1 MGSCVSSVH
10 SYGSSKNDSPAI
22 PPSPIKE
29 KPANGDPPI
38 NAWSATTFKDLGSK
52 EETFFDSQTWLDSDC
67 DDDFLSVRGG
77 NLECGVSVID
87 AEMLVLLLSFSL
99 LVPIKLCVTV
109 TNYADFTPSHGDTP
123 VHHSIPAGTSSR
135 GHTPVH
141 QSIRSGNPLPNKTF
155 MEDKTPGSI
164 PEPLPT
170 GKKMKLSELF
180 RQSIRED
187 PEDKQTPGNQNTANG
202 KVEVKKTILD
212 VLPAGNGTPYISG
225 MNSVASSERT
235 ANGDSL
241 MDKEKP
247 MRSVQ
252 CCLPS
257 LVSRNFSE
265 RKKKMSPAIA
275 ING

>member
-10 SYGSSKNDSPAI
+10 SYGSSKNDNLAI

-52 EETFFDSQTWLDSDC
+52 EETFFDSQAWLDSDC
-67 DDDFLSVRGG
+67 DDDFLSVRG
-77 NLECGVSVID
+77 
-87 AEMLVLLLSFSL
+87 
-99 LVPIKLCVTV
+99 
-109 TNYADFTPSHGDTP
+109 DFTPSCGNTP
-123 VHHSIPAGTSSR
+123 VHHNFPTGTSSR

-141 QSIRSGNPLPNKTF
+141 QSFRSGNPLPNKAV
-155 MEDKTPGSI
+155 MEDKIPGSI
-164 PEPLPT
+164 PEPSPT

-180 RQSIRED
+180 QQSIREA
-187 PEDKQTPGNQNTANG
+187 PEDKQTSGSQNTANG

-225 MNSVASSERT
+225 MNSVANSERT

-257 LVSRNFSE
+257 LVSRNFNE

-275 ING
+275 VNG